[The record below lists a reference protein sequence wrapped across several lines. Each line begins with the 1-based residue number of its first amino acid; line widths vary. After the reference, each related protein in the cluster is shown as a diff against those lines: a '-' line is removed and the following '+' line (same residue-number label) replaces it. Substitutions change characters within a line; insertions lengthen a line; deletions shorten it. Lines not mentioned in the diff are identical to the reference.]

1 MIYFGVELRNM
12 MLTVLPTAL
21 LAFTI
26 IDPSPRNAD
35 AAEAKQPAWQAE
47 WEKTLAAGEEG
58 RPSRG
63 LHQRL

>member
-12 MLTVLPTAL
+12 MLTVLLTAL

-35 AAEAKQPAWQAE
+35 AAEAIKPAWQAE
-47 WEKTLAAGEEG
+47 WEKTLAAAKREG
-58 RPSRG
+58 HTSTRV
-63 LHQRL
+63 